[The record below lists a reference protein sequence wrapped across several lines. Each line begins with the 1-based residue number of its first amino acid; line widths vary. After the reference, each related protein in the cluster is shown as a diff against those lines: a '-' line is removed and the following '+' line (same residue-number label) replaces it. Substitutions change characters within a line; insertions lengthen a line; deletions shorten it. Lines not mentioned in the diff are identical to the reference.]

1 MFGMVLAL
9 VGSVS
14 SVNVQDT
21 TRLEGVSL
29 EVVFKKPVL
38 VRDEKPLT
46 DREGKIILLDS
57 AKCKRNVKPN
67 PDWLVVDSRF

>member
-1 MFGMVLAL
+1 MFGMVLVL

-21 TRLEGVSL
+21 TRMEGVSL
-29 EVVFKKPVL
+29 EVNFRKASVI
-38 VRDEKPLT
+38 REEKPLT
-46 DREGKIILLDS
+46 NLDGKIILLDT

>member
-1 MFGMVLAL
+1 MFGMVLVL

-38 VRDEKPLT
+38 VREEKPLT
-46 DREGKIILLDS
+46 NLDGKIILLDT

>member
-1 MFGMVLAL
+1 MYGMVLAL
-9 VGSVS
+9 IASVS

-29 EVVFKKPVL
+29 EVSFKKPIL
-38 VRDEKPLT
+38 VREEKPLT
-46 DREGKIILLDS
+46 IQEGKIILLDT

>member
-1 MFGMVLAL
+1 MFALILA
-9 VGSVS
+9 SVF

-29 EVVFKKPVL
+29 DVSFKKVSII
-38 VRDEKPLT
+38 REEKTLT
-46 DREGKIILLDS
+46 DIPGKIILLDTLK
-57 AKCKRNVKPN
+57 AKRNVKPN